1 MIARRTFA
9 AVAAL
14 LIGAGAARAQES
26 GAAAFA
32 RAVADLGV
40 TARVLVIAAHPDDED
55 TRLITL
61 LARGRGV
68 ETAYLS
74 LTRGDGGQ
82 NLIGGELGEALGVV
96 RTEELLTARRID
108 GAKQFFTRA
117 YDFGFSK
124 SADETY
130 RHWPREELLHD
141 ALTVVRAFKPHVI
154 VSVFS
159 GTPADGHG
167 QHQVSGLI
175 ARDVYDAAPD
185 TVKHPAAR
193 TGGYGAWTPLKFYR
207 SANFRGTPTH
217 RYNAGEFDPLYGR
230 SYAEIA
236 AESRSQHK
244 SQAFGVLQRKGVS
257 IGALRREHTRAS
269 APEDPLA
276 ERSPFDGIDTTWTRL
291 RPQLRT
297 AAGRALLDSVIVSVN
312 EARTRVNLLR
322 PDESAGRLTRVVK
335 HLDALHAA
343 ERPVGDVASSLR
355 TGRARAERALLMA
368 LGVAVEASAAR
379 ELLARGGRSGDTMRV
394 TVTVYN
400 RGRTPLRVAKIA
412 GGSTST
418 DAGWPRADTSAI
430 LPDSARAYTGVIRG
444 ERRTSPYWLERERQG
459 DLFAARPDG
468 APEDERAALA
478 EVPVTL
484 AVEGVTLVTRAP
496 VVYRFADPVRGDV
509 SRPIAV
515 VPVISLTLDREIEYA
530 PAGAALNRELR
541 VTVRSAADTVRAVR
555 VSLRLPSG
563 LTADSAARTL
573 TLPAGASRTIAF
585 RVRGRLAAGRHV
597 LRASAESEGETFSDG
612 WTLVD
617 YPHIR
622 PQRMY
627 RPATLALQA
636 IDVKVPA
643 TLAVGYITGAGD
655 NIAPILEQLGVRL
668 TLLDP
673 AKLPVT
679 NLSRYDAIVVGT
691 RAYESSAELVEN
703 NARLLDYAHGG
714 GTLIVQYG
722 QFEMQRPGM
731 MPYPITLH
739 RPADRVS
746 VEDAPVT
753 ILQPDAP
760 LLSTPNRIT
769 AADFAGWVQDRS
781 LYMPRTFDEHY
792 TPLLEMSDPG
802 ENPNRGALLVARY
815 GKGTYVYTTLA
826 FFRQLPAGVPGAARL
841 FVNLMASGEGSGR
854 PGETP

>member
-1 MIARRTFA
+1 MIRRVTVA
-9 AVAAL
+9 AAAL
-14 LIGAGAARAQES
+14 LLGAAPVNAQEA

-32 RAVADLGV
+32 KAVADLGV

-124 SADETY
+124 SADETF
-130 RHWPREELLHD
+130 RHWPREELLRD

-159 GTPADGHG
+159 GTTNDGHG
-167 QHQVSGLI
+167 QHQVAGLI
-175 ARDVYDAAPD
+175 AREVYDAAPD
-185 TVKHPAAR
+185 TVKYPAAR
-193 TGGYGAWTPLKFYR
+193 TDGHGGWTPLKFYR

-257 IGALRREHTRAS
+257 MGALRREHTRAA
-269 APEDPLA
+269 APEDPLT
-276 ERSPFDGIDTTWTRL
+276 ETSPFDGIDTTWTRL

-297 AAGRALLDSVIVSVN
+297 AAGRALLDSLIVAVN
-312 EARTRVNLLR
+312 DARTRVNLVR
-322 PDESAGRLTRVVK
+322 PGESVGRLTRVVRQ
-335 HLDALHAA
+335 LDALIAA
-343 ERPVGDVASSLR
+343 ERAIGDVGASLR
-355 TGRARAERALLMA
+355 TGRARAERAVLMA
-368 LGVAVEASAAR
+368 MGVAVEASAEK
-379 ELLARGGRSGDTMRV
+379 ELLARGGRTGDSLKV
-394 TVTVYN
+394 TVTVFN
-400 RGRTPLRVAKIA
+400 RGKTPLRVARV
-412 GGSTST
+412 GGEPGQSGWAAP
-418 DAGWPRADTSAI
+418 DAAPM
-430 LPDSARAYTGVIRG
+430 LPDSARAFVGFIRAA
-444 ERRTSPYWLERERQG
+444 RRTSPYWLERERQG
-459 DLFAARPDG
+459 DLFAVRPDG
-468 APEDERAALA
+468 TPEDVRAADA
-478 EVPVTL
+478 EIPVAFTVDGVTL
-484 AVEGVTLVTRAP
+484 ATRAP
-496 VVYRFADPVRGDV
+496 VVFRFADPVRGDV
-509 SRPIAV
+509 SRPVAA
-515 VPVISLTLDREIEYA
+515 VPVISVTLDRDIEYA
-530 PAGAALNRELR
+530 PAGSALNRELR
-541 VTVRSAADTVRAVR
+541 VTVRSAADTLRAVR
-555 VSLRLPSG
+555 VSLRLPAG
-563 LTADSAARTL
+563 LAADSAVRTV
-573 TLPAGASRTIAF
+573 TVPSGASRTLVF
-585 RVRGRLAAGRHV
+585 RFRGRLAPGRHV
-597 LRASAESEGETFSDG
+597 IRATAESEGETFTDG

-627 RPATLALQA
+627 RPATLAVQA
-636 IDVKVPA
+636 IEVAVPP

-673 AKLPVT
+673 SKLPVT
-679 NLSRYDAIVVGT
+679 DLSRFDAIVVGT
-691 RAYESSAELVEN
+691 RAYESSAELVAN
-703 NARLLDYAHGG
+703 NARLLEYAHGG

-722 QFEMQRPGM
+722 QYEMQRPGM
-731 MPYPITLH
+731 MPFPITLN
-739 RPADRVS
+739 RPADRVT
-746 VEDAPVT
+746 VEDAPVA

-760 LLSTPNRIT
+760 LLSSPNRIT

-781 LYMPRTFDEHY
+781 LYMPRTFAEQY

-841 FVNLMASGEGSGR
+841 FVNLMASGAGSGR
-854 PGETP
+854 VGETP

>member
-1 MIARRTFA
+1 MLA

-14 LIGAGAARAQES
+14 LIGGAAAPAQES

-96 RTEELLTARRID
+96 RTEELLAARRID

-124 SADETY
+124 SADETF
-130 RHWPREELLHD
+130 RHWPREELLRD
-141 ALTVVRAFKPHVI
+141 ALTVVRAFRPHVI

-159 GTPADGHG
+159 GTPNDGHG
-167 QHQVSGLI
+167 HHQVAGLI
-175 ARDVYDAAPD
+175 AREVYDAAPD
-185 TVKHPAAR
+185 TAKYPAAT
-193 TGGYGAWTPLKFYR
+193 TGGHGGWTPLKFYR

-257 IGALRREHTRAS
+257 MGAVRREHTRA
-269 APEDPLA
+269 AAAEDPLA

-297 AAGRALLDSVIVSVN
+297 AAGRALLDSVIASVN
-312 EARTRVNLLR
+312 EARARVNLLR
-322 PDESAGRLTRVVK
+322 PDESAGRLTRLVR
-335 HLDALHAA
+335 HLDALIAA
-343 ERPVGDVASSLR
+343 ERPAGDAASSLR

-379 ELLARGGRSGDTMRV
+379 ELLARGGRTGDTMRV

-400 RGRTPLRVAKIA
+400 RGRAPLRVAKVA
-412 GGSTST
+412 GGSTPADT
-418 DAGWPRADTSAI
+418 GWPRADTSAI
-430 LPDSARAYTGVIRG
+430 LPDSARAYAGIMRG
-444 ERRTSPYWLERERQG
+444 DRRTSPYWLERERQG
-459 DLFAARPDG
+459 DLFATRPDG
-468 APEDERAALA
+468 TPEDERAALA
-478 EVPVTL
+478 EVPVRL
-484 AVEGVTLVTRAP
+484 AVDGVTLVTRAP

-509 SRPIAV
+509 SRPVAV
-515 VPVISLTLDREIEYA
+515 VPVISVTLDREIEYA
-530 PAGAALNRELR
+530 PAAAALNRELR

-555 VSLRLPSG
+555 VALRLPAG

-573 TLPAGASRTIAF
+573 TLPAGASRTVAF

-597 LRASAESEGETFSDG
+597 LRASAESEGETFTDG

-622 PQRMY
+622 PQRLY
-627 RPATLALQA
+627 RPAALALQA

-679 NLSRYDAIVVGT
+679 ELSRFDAIVVGT
-691 RAYESSAELVEN
+691 RAYESSAELIEN
-703 NARLLDYAHGG
+703 NARLLDYAQAG

-722 QFEMQRPGM
+722 QYEMQRPGM
-731 MPYPITLH
+731 MPYPITLN
-739 RPADRVS
+739 RPADRVT

-781 LYMPRTFDEHY
+781 LYMPRTFAEQY

-841 FVNLMASGEGSGR
+841 FVNLLASGEGSGR